1 MNADETRKASAFMY
15 YDVKT
20 KDQPALPDCYIEDMA
35 GRMSKD
41 RCVITFLGDMAKE
54 VFDETDSMVQ
64 DYQLYDS
71 EDDLRRSQQP
81 IKDHDNMQRVALNR
95 ELLMKLLAPMTSDYV
110 ILKIADDYPIKICG
124 EIGDQYAA
132 AYIAPRIDE

>member
-54 VFDETDSMVQ
+54 VFDETDSTVQ
-64 DYQLYDS
+64 NYALYDS

-81 IKDHDNMQRVALNR
+81 IKDHDMMQRVVLNR
-95 ELLMKLLAPMTSDYV
+95 ELLLKLLAPMTSDYV
-110 ILKIADDYPIKICG
+110 ILKIADDYPCKICG